1 MSADEIQP
9 MREVRRQ
16 YAERALELNGG
27 NLTATAKVLGV
38 AVNTLR
44 SCLGRGWSRRGQAN

>member
-1 MSADEIQP
+1 

>member
-1 MSADEIQP
+1 MSAEEIQP
-9 MREVRRQ
+9 KRKVRRQ

-27 NLTATAKVLGV
+27 NLTATAKMLGV

-44 SCLGRGWSRRGQAN
+44 SYLGRS